1 MRRVYFRIKWRSIC
15 IIERMVVMIAKL
27 WYRKILL
34 GEKTID
40 DVPAKLRSV
49 VEILLESVK
58 QE

>member
-1 MRRVYFRIKWRSIC
+1 
-15 IIERMVVMIAKL
+15 MVVMIAKL

-49 VEILLESVK
+49 VEMLLESAK

>member
-1 MRRVYFRIKWRSIC
+1 MRRVHFRIKQRSIC
-15 IIERMVVMIAKL
+15 RIERMVVMIAKL

-40 DVPAKLRSV
+40 DVPTKLRSV
-49 VEILLESVK
+49 VEMLLESAK